1 MAPHLKQLQEKY
13 KKLKPGDPKRAE
25 VEKELMAMNKQQL
38 GGCLP
43 MLLQMPLLFAFL
55 NMMAAAIE
63 LRGAP
68 WILWITGSIEGR
80 SLVYPSDPDGR
91 GDVRPDENESQH
103 HLIPPRQK

>member
-1 MAPHLKQLQEKY
+1 MQKMQKLGAAAEALQEKY

-68 WILWITGSIEGR
+68 WILWITGSIDRKIICLSFR
-80 SLVYPSDPDGR
+80 S
-91 GDVRPDENESQH
+91 
-103 HLIPPRQK
+103 

>member
-25 VEKELMAMNKQQL
+25 VEQELMAMNKQQL

-55 NMMAAAIE
+55 NMMGAAIE

-68 WILWITGSIEGR
+68 WILWITDLSKEDHWFI
-80 SLVYPSDPDGR
+80 LADPDGR
-91 GDVRPDENESQH
+91 GDVRPDENGSS
-103 HLIPPRQK
+103 LT